1 MAGWS
6 KRPTAFVG
14 TVRADVEAFAVSK
27 ADQAARDVIYKAPM
41 DTSRFLSNMNFS
53 VNKPNESFDENS
65 RDVTRSMTLANARSA
80 MAAFKSGD
88 IFYITN
94 VTPYGKYLEFGTEK
108 MDARPTFRDAFNKI
122 SGD

>member
-6 KRPTAFVG
+6 NRPTEFVG
-14 TVRADVEAFAVSK
+14 VVRADVEAVAMSK

-53 VNKPNESFDENS
+53 VNHANESFDENR
-65 RDVTRSMTLANARSA
+65 RDINRSLTLANARSA

-94 VTPYGKYLEFGTEK
+94 LTSYGIHLELGTSK
-108 MDARPTFRDAFNKI
+108 MAARPTFGNAFNKI
-122 SGD
+122 SEP